1 MDSILSQLRRMYSD
15 NGQRDVDF
23 TEQEEKMRA
32 SQARLTQATQ
42 ALVTA
47 SVRLN
52 KVAMGVDVPAK
63 DKQQMH

>member
-15 NGQRDVDF
+15 DGQGDVDF

>member
-1 MDSILSQLRRMYSD
+1 MDRVLKQFRRIYAD
-15 NGQRDVDF
+15 YGQSDVDF